1 MPVRSRRLLIGL
13 LIILAV
19 SAVALLL
26 APALIGSDSPAAQQL
41 KAFFLQQIERNI
53 GRKVEVRDVRL
64 KVFPRIQLELFD
76 VTVRDVDGAQP
87 FLTAKRWDLVLRLL
101 PLFRREVAGKRLTIE
116 EPQLHLRRNAQGQW
130 NFLTPGVADQ
140 SGDPTVGAPLPR
152 VLLLQEAAIQKGVL
166 TITDLSHGEVRK
178 VDFTALDF
186 RMVTQPTRKRAEV
199 SLSAVM
205 PGTPSSSSL
214 TLAGTVTQAR
224 SQVQIAAEDGP
235 VYPSLQ
241 FEGSAEAT
249 NIQTRKLA
257 YLFGTRD
264 IPVDFGASMNVRGR
278 IRVVPGVVGYD
289 MVLSELD
296 ASIREFGLAGRASLS
311 GLMTEQPTFTLTFS
325 SSKLTLDEL
334 LQVFPAHWMHDQ
346 LPAII
351 RQRAIRGKVEIVQAT
366 VTGMVMPE
374 PRVSLTGEFR
384 VDGAHAVVDDD
395 GTTIDNV
402 SGTVLIEPGRV
413 RILALNGLYGSMRV
427 GGGKAT
433 VSFTDDGPMLDLE
446 LKGEM
451 AAADL
456 IAHVDPRKTFRSK
469 NLVAAWKGLKEIQG
483 STAVAFRMSG
493 PLNHPEQ
500 IAYVRAEF
508 EPRDVSFRSAL
519 LPEPVTGLNG
529 RLVISE
535 KGSEFDKFS
544 GWISQSLVQLQGR
557 ILPDEKNA
565 FQEFTITT
573 RAGAMDLVRL
583 LPIEEPQT
591 DPPLGTVG
599 GVVGLSGP
607 LTAPRYKAL
616 VDLHDT
622 GFSLPVLGK
631 KPRGRQ
637 ATLEIDGSFTKGGAH
652 VMHRAALVL
661 PSARISARGT
671 ARLDKLIRINAS
683 VGFGPIAV
691 SQLPDWIRPGGL
703 DRGDVEISVEVRG
716 RGSDWTSWSITG
728 WLAVTNGVMSVK
740 GIPAPVR
747 DLNIRV
753 KFVPKAAELKQVSFA
768 VLDSD
773 AQISGVI
780 RNWQTKPFVSVS
792 AESSRF
798 DIDLLIP
805 KRDRSPVRDFLE
817 ELAATGRLTGTANVK
832 LGRYK
837 MLSFSDVSCRVN
849 ITHGVIDVDRIV
861 AKTSP
866 GQLDGRVVIRLP
878 KGKPAS
884 GEAAVRVAGTPI
896 EDLHPLVS
904 QRASPVS
911 GTLFLTGSLRAHGR
925 NPRGVQETL
934 DGSAELRIAKGRVL
948 KDDSRAIWKIISLLN
963 VPALLQGEVDLNKDG
978 MPFDEITS
986 SMKIENGSISSERI
1000 LVNSPVI
1007 KLSAAG
1013 RYHIPRDE
1021 LDYVVAVSP
1030 FGPYSSLLQRI
1041 PLFGHLIKGERQ
1053 GLTTALFKVTGSLD
1067 DPQVNYMPL
1076 RSVAGG
1082 LGGLAELAVDI
1093 LVNVVTLPKELI
1105 APSKKNEKP
1114 DLDHMPTLET
1124 APSP

>member
-1 MPVRSRRLLIGL
+1 MTVRSRRLIIGL
-13 LIILAV
+13 LLILV
-19 SAVALLL
+19 VGAVALLL
-26 APALIGSDSPAAQQL
+26 APVLIGSDSPAAQQL
-41 KAFFLQQIERNI
+41 KAFFLEQIQRNI
-53 GRKVEVRDVRL
+53 GRQVEVRKVNL
-64 KVFPRIQLELFD
+64 KFFPRIKLELFD

-101 PLFRREVAGKRLTIE
+101 PLFRREVAGRQLSIE
-116 EPQLHLRRNAQGQW
+116 EPQLYLRRDAQGQW
-130 NFLTPGVADQ
+130 NFLAPGVSDQ
-140 SGDPTVGAPLPR
+140 SADPTIGAPLPR
-152 VLLLQEAAIQKGVL
+152 LLLLQEVTIANGAL
-166 TITDLSHGEVRK
+166 TITDVSHGEERMVE
-178 VDFTALDF
+178 FTSLDF
-186 RMVTQPTRKRAEV
+186 AMMAQHSKKRAELY
-199 SLSAVM
+199 LSAVM
-205 PGTPSSSSL
+205 PGAPSSSSL

-224 SQVQIAAEDGP
+224 APAQIGAEDGP

-241 FEGSAEAT
+241 FAGSMEAT
-249 NIQTRKLA
+249 NVQTRNLA
-257 YLFGTRD
+257 YLFGTRA
-264 IPVDFGASMNVRGR
+264 IPVDFGASMNVRGS

-296 ASIREFGLAGRASLS
+296 ASIREFKLAGRASLS
-311 GLMTEQPTFTLTFS
+311 GLLTEQPTFTLNFS
-325 SSKLTLDEL
+325 SSKLSLDEL

-351 RQRAIRGKVEIVQAT
+351 QERNIRGKVEIAQAT

-384 VDGAHAVVDDD
+384 IDGAHAVVDQA
-395 GTTIDNV
+395 GTTIDDV
-402 SGTVLIEPGRV
+402 SGTVLIEPDRV
-413 RILALNGLYGSMRV
+413 RVLALTGKYGQMRV

-433 VSFTDDGPMLDLE
+433 VSFGDDGPMLDLE
-446 LKGEM
+446 LNGEM
-451 AAADL
+451 KAADL
-456 IAHVDPRKTFRSK
+456 IARVNPQTTFRSK
-469 NLVAAWKGLKEIQG
+469 NLVKAWKGLKDIEGI
-483 STAVAFRMSG
+483 TAVAFRMSG

-508 EPRDVSFRSAL
+508 EPRDVSFRSVL

-535 KGSEFDKFS
+535 KGGEFDKLS

-583 LPIEEPQT
+583 LPLGA
-591 DPPLGTVG
+591 PPKNPPSGTVG
-599 GVVGLSGP
+599 GVIGLSGS
-607 LTAPRYKAL
+607 LTAPRYKVLA
-616 VDLHDT
+616 DLNDT
-622 GFSLPVLGK
+622 QFSLPVLGT

-637 ATLEIDGSFTKGGAH
+637 ASLEIDGSFTRGGAH
-652 VMHRAALVL
+652 VIHRTALVL

-671 ARLDKLIRINAS
+671 ARLDKLMRINAA

-703 DRGDVEISVEVRG
+703 DRGDVEISVEVQG
-716 RGSDWTSWSITG
+716 RGSDWTAWQITG
-728 WLAVTNGVMSVK
+728 WLAVTNGVMSVT

-753 KFVPKAAELKQVSFA
+753 KFVPKGAELKQFSFA

-773 AQISGVI
+773 AQLSGVV
-780 RNWQTKPFVSVS
+780 RNWQTKPFLSLS

-798 DIDLLIP
+798 DLDLLIP
-805 KRDRSPVRDFLE
+805 KRDRSPLRAFVE
-817 ELAATGRLTGTANVK
+817 ELADTGRLTGTATVK

-837 MLSFSDVSCRVN
+837 MLSFSDLSCRVN
-849 ITHGVIDVDRIV
+849 ITNGVIDVDRIA
-861 AKTSP
+861 AKTAP
-866 GQLDGRVVIRLP
+866 GQVDGRIVIRLP

-884 GEAAVRVAGTPI
+884 GETAVRIAGTPI
-896 EDLHPLVS
+896 EDLHPLLS
-904 QRASPVS
+904 QRESPVS
-911 GTLFLTGSLRAHGR
+911 GTLFLTGSVRANGKGAR
-925 NPRGVQETL
+925 TALDTL
-934 DGSAELRIAKGRVL
+934 DGSADLRIAKGRIL
-948 KDDSRAIWKIISLLN
+948 RDDSRAIWKIISVLN
-963 VPALLQGEVDLNKDG
+963 LPGLLQKEVDLDKDG

-986 SMKIENGSISSERI
+986 SMKIENGNISTERI

-1013 RYHIPRDE
+1013 SYSIPKDE

-1030 FGPYSSLLQRI
+1030 FGPYSSLLQSI
-1041 PLFGHLIKGERQ
+1041 PLFGKLIKGDRH

-1067 DPQVNYMPL
+1067 DPKVDYMPL
-1076 RSVAGG
+1076 RSIAGSV
-1082 LGGLAELAVDI
+1082 GGLAELAVDI
-1093 LVNVVTLPKELI
+1093 LFNVVTLPKEII
-1105 APSKKNEKP
+1105 APSQDDKP
-1114 DLDHMPTLET
+1114 DLDKMPALET

>member
-1 MPVRSRRLLIGL
+1 MTARSRRLIIGL

-19 SAVALLL
+19 GTLALLF
-26 APALIGSDSPAAQQL
+26 APALIGPDSPAAQRL
-41 KAFFLQQIERNI
+41 KAFFLEQIERNI
-53 GRKVEVRDVRL
+53 GRKVEVREVSL
-64 KVFPRIQLELFD
+64 QVFPRIQLALFD
-76 VTVRDVDGAQP
+76 VTVRDVDGTQP
-87 FLTAKRWDLVLRLL
+87 FLEAKRADLVVRLL
-101 PLFRREVAGKRLTIE
+101 PLFRREVVGKRLAIE
-116 EPQLHLRRNAQGQW
+116 EPHLYLRRDAHGQW
-130 NFLTPGVADQ
+130 NFLTPGVSDQ
-140 SGDPTVGAPLPR
+140 PWPRTLGAPLPR
-152 VLLLQEAAIQKGVL
+152 VLLLQEAAIQNGTL
-166 TITDLSHGEVRK
+166 TITDRSHGEPRTVE
-178 VDFTALDF
+178 FTSLEVA
-186 RMVTQPTRKRAEV
+186 MVAQPARKRAEV
-199 SLSAVM
+199 SVSAVM

-214 TLAGTVTQAR
+214 TLAGTVTQGR
-224 SQVQIAAEDGP
+224 TQVQIAAEEGP
-235 VYPSLQ
+235 VHPSLQ

-257 YLFGTRD
+257 YLVGTRD
-264 IPVDFGASMNVRGR
+264 IPADFGASMNVRGR
-278 IRVVPGVVGYD
+278 LRVVPGVVGYD
-289 MVLSELD
+289 MVLSDLD
-296 ASIREFGLAGRASLS
+296 ASIRQFGLAGRASLS

-325 SSKLTLDEL
+325 SSKLSLDEL

-346 LPAII
+346 LSAII
-351 RQRAIRGKVEIVQAT
+351 QQRHIRGKVEIVEAT

-384 VDGAHAVVDDD
+384 VDGAHAVVDDE
-395 GTTIDNV
+395 GTIIDHV
-402 SGTVLIEPGRV
+402 SGTVLLEPGRV
-413 RILALNGLYGSMRV
+413 RILALNGLYGTMRV

-433 VSFTDDGPMLDLE
+433 VSFTDDGPLLDLE

-456 IAHVDPRKTFRSK
+456 FAQVDPRKRFRSK
-469 NLVAAWKGLKEIQG
+469 NLVAAWNGVKEIRG
-483 STAVAFRMSG
+483 MTAVSFRMRG
-493 PLNHPEQ
+493 PLNRPEQ
-500 IAYVRAEF
+500 IAYVMAEF
-508 EPRDVSFRSAL
+508 EPRDVSFRSEL

-535 KGSEFDKFS
+535 KGSEFDKLS

-557 ILPDEKNA
+557 IVPDEKNA

-583 LPIEEPQT
+583 LSIEKPDT
-591 DPPLGTVG
+591 HPPLGTVG
-599 GVVGLSGP
+599 GVVGLAGP

-622 GFSLPVLGK
+622 EFSVPVLGT

-637 ATLEIDGSFTKGGAH
+637 AALEIDGSFTKGGAH
-652 VMHRAALVL
+652 VVHRAALVL

-671 ARLDKLIRINAS
+671 ARLDKLMRINTS
-683 VGFGPIAV
+683 VGFGPVAV

-716 RGSDWTSWSITG
+716 RGSDWTSWQITG
-728 WLAVTNGVMSVK
+728 WLAVTNGVMSIK

-753 KFVPKAAELKQVSFA
+753 KFVPKGAELKQFSFA

-773 AQISGVI
+773 AQLSGVV
-780 RNWQTKPFVSVS
+780 RNWQTKPFVALS

-805 KRDRSPVRDFLE
+805 KRERSPIRDFLE
-817 ELAATGRLTGTANVK
+817 ELADTGRLTGTANIK

-849 ITHGVIDVDRIV
+849 ITRGVIDVDRIA
-861 AKTSP
+861 AKAAP

-878 KGKPAS
+878 KGEPAS
-884 GEAAVRVAGTPI
+884 GEAAVRIAGTPI
-896 EDLHPLVS
+896 EDLHPLLS
-904 QRASPVS
+904 QRESPVS
-911 GTLFLTGSLRAHGR
+911 GTLFLTGSLRGHGR
-925 NPRGVQETL
+925 NPRGVLETL
-934 DGSAELRIAKGRVL
+934 HGSAELRIAKGRVL

-978 MPFDEITS
+978 MPFDEIVS
-986 SMKIENGSISSERI
+986 SMTIENGTIASERI

-1013 RYHIPRDE
+1013 RYQLPKDE

-1041 PLFGHLIKGERQ
+1041 PLFGQLIKGDRQ
-1053 GLTTALFKVTGSLD
+1053 GLTTALFKVTGSLE

-1093 LVNVVTLPKELI
+1093 LVNVVTLPKEII
-1105 APSKKNEKP
+1105 APSTNDEP
-1114 DLDHMPTLET
+1114 DLDRMPELQT

>member
-13 LIILAV
+13 LIILVVGAI
-19 SAVALLL
+19 ALLL
-26 APALIGSDSPAAQQL
+26 TPVLIGSDSPAAKQL

-76 VTVRDVDGAQP
+76 VTVRDVDGVEP

-116 EPQLHLRRNAQGQW
+116 APQLYLRRNAQGQW
-130 NFLTPGVADQ
+130 NFLTPGVSDQ
-140 SGDPTVGAPLPR
+140 SGDPTIGAPLPR
-152 VLLLQEAAIQKGVL
+152 LLLLQEVTIEHGAL
-166 TITDLSHGEVRK
+166 TITDMSHGEARTVE
-178 VDFTALDF
+178 FTSLDF
-186 RMVTQPTRKRAEV
+186 AVMAQPARKRADLY
-199 SLSAVM
+199 LSAVM
-205 PGTPSSSSL
+205 PGRPGSSSL

-224 SQVQIAAEDGP
+224 SQVQIAAEDRP

-264 IPVDFGASMNVRGR
+264 IPADFGASMNVGGR

-289 MVLSELD
+289 MVLSELK

-311 GLMTEQPTFTLTFS
+311 GLMTDQPTFTLTIA
-325 SSKLTLDEL
+325 SSKLSLDEL

-346 LPAII
+346 LPGII
-351 RQRAIRGKVEIVQAT
+351 QQRNIRGTVEIVEAT
-366 VTGMVMPE
+366 ITGMAMPE

-384 VDGAHAVVDDD
+384 VDGAHAVVDDK
-395 GTTIDNV
+395 GTEIHNV
-402 SGTVLIEPGRV
+402 SGTVLLEPGRV
-413 RILALNGLYGSMRV
+413 RVLALNGLYGQMRV

-433 VSFTDDGPMLDLE
+433 VSFTDNGPMLDLE

-456 IAHVDPRKTFRSK
+456 IAQVDPRKTFRSK
-469 NLVAAWKGLKEIQG
+469 NLVSAWNGLKDIQG
-483 STAVAFRMSG
+483 ITAVAFRMNG
-493 PLNHPEQ
+493 PLNRPEQ
-500 IAYVRAEF
+500 IAYVKAEF

-529 RLVISE
+529 RLVISD

-573 RAGAMDLVRL
+573 RAGAMDLIRL
-583 LPIEEPQT
+583 LPLEEPPNN
-591 DPPLGTVG
+591 PPIGTVG

-616 VDLHDT
+616 VDLNDT
-622 GFSLPVLGK
+622 EFSLPVLGK

-637 ATLEIDGSFTKGGAH
+637 AALEIDGGFTKGGAH

-671 ARLDKLIRINAS
+671 TRLDKLIRINAS
-683 VGFGPIAV
+683 VGFGPVAV

-703 DRGDVEISVEVRG
+703 DRGDVEISVQLRG
-716 RGSDWTSWSITG
+716 RGSDWTSWQITG

-753 KFVPKAAELKQVSFA
+753 KLIPKGAELKQFSFA

-773 AQISGVI
+773 AQFSGVI
-780 RNWQTKPFVSVS
+780 RNWQTKPFVSLS

-805 KRDRSPVRDFLE
+805 KREDSPIRDFLE
-817 ELAATGRLTGTANVK
+817 ELAGTGRLTGTANIK
-832 LGRYK
+832 LARYK
-837 MLSFSDVSCRVN
+837 MLSFSDLSCRVN
-849 ITHGVIDVDRIV
+849 VTNGVIDVDRIA
-861 AKTSP
+861 AKTAP
-866 GQLDGRVVIRLP
+866 GQIDGRVVITLP

-884 GEAAVRVAGTPI
+884 GEAAVRIAGTPI
-896 EDLHPLVS
+896 EDLHPLIS
-904 QRASPVS
+904 QRESPVS
-911 GTLFLTGSLRAHGR
+911 GTLFLTGSLRANGR
-925 NPRGVQETL
+925 GPRTILDTL
-934 DGSAELRIAKGRVL
+934 DGSAELRIAKGRIL

-986 SMKIENGSISSERI
+986 SMKIEKGSISSERI

-1013 RYHIPRDE
+1013 KYDMPKDE

-1030 FGPYSSLLQRI
+1030 FGPYSSLLQSI
-1041 PLFGHLIKGERQ
+1041 PLFGHLIKGDRQ
-1053 GLTTALFKVTGSLD
+1053 GLTTALFKVTGSID
-1067 DPQVNYMPL
+1067 DPQVSYMPL

-1093 LVNVVTLPKELI
+1093 LVNVVTLPKEII
-1105 APSKKNEKP
+1105 APSKNDKP
-1114 DLDHMPTLET
+1114 DLEHVPALET
-1124 APSP
+1124 APVP